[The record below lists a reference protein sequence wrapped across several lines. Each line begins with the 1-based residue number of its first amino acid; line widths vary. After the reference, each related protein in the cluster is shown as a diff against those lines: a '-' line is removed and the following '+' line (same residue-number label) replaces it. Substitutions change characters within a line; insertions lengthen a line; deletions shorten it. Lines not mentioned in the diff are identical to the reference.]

1 MKKSEIKRA
10 LDALKTVKIHS
21 IEDKAFR
28 NDLIS
33 DHIFL
38 LGQQKAF
45 ESDIKDLETVHLGAF
60 EEERR
65 EVAEIQQQ
73 MQGEPD
79 PAKQRELA
87 AKVNAHTELIKAIG
101 EYNKAFYELGQQEIE
116 VPKPITAD
124 AFIKGMEGQDYDL
137 ALVEAVFPMF
147 ATTN

>member
-10 LDALKTVKIHS
+10 LDALKSVKIHS

-33 DHIFL
+33 DHIYL

-45 ESDIKDLETVHLGAF
+45 ESDINDLETVHLGAF
-60 EEERR
+60 EKEREEVG
-65 EVAEIQQQ
+65 ELQQQ
-73 MQGEPD
+73 MQAEPD
-79 PAKQRELA
+79 PAKQRELGA
-87 AKVNAHTELIKAIG
+87 QVNAHKELIKAFG
-101 EYNKAFYELGQQEIE
+101 EYNKARYKLGQQEIE

-137 ALVEAVFPMF
+137 SLIEAVFPMF
-147 ATTN
+147 ATN

>member
-33 DHIFL
+33 DHIYL

-60 EEERR
+60 EDERR
-65 EVAEIQQQ
+65 EVGELQQKMQ
-73 MQGEPD
+73 MEPD
-79 PAKQRELA
+79 PAKKRELA
-87 AKVNAHTELIKAIG
+87 AQVNAHTELIKAIG
-101 EYNKAFYELGQQEIE
+101 EYNKAFYELGQQEVEI
-116 VPKPITAD
+116 PKPIAAD

-147 ATTN
+147 ATN

>member
-60 EEERR
+60 EDERR
-65 EVAEIQQQ
+65 EVGELQQKMQAEK
-73 MQGEPD
+73 D
-79 PAKQRELA
+79 A
-87 AKVNAHTELIKAIG
+87 AKKQALADEINSHTELIKAFG

-116 VPKPITAD
+116 VPKPIAAD

-137 ALVEAVFPMF
+137 SLVEAVFPMF
-147 ATTN
+147 ATN

>member
-21 IEDKAFR
+21 IEDKSFR

-33 DHIFL
+33 DHLFL

-65 EVAEIQQQ
+65 EVGELQLR
-73 MQGEPD
+73 MQEEPD
-79 PAKQRELA
+79 PAKKRELA
-87 AKVNAHTELIKAIG
+87 AQVNAHTELIKAFG
-101 EYNKAFYELGQQEIE
+101 EYNKAYYELGQQEIE
-116 VPKPITAD
+116 IPKPIAAD
-124 AFIKGMEGQDYDL
+124 DFIKGMEGQDYDL
-137 ALVEAVFPMF
+137 GLVEAVFPMF
-147 ATTN
+147 ATN